1 MSHPICRSG
10 ITWSINENGKRVR
23 GTQERRGRT
32 RERACCHKEFMDRAG
47 EPGSSGMAIVRVL
60 KEKESPKPG
69 PLNKYHGEDP
79 GD

>member
-1 MSHPICRSG
+1 
-10 ITWSINENGKRVR
+10 
-23 GTQERRGRT
+23 
-32 RERACCHKEFMDRAG
+32 MDRAG